1 MRLSIIVPVFNM
13 NHDNMLSFCLDS
25 LINQTIDDYEI
36 IAVDDAST
44 DDSLVLLK
52 EYENKYPN
60 LFKVISYPDN
70 RKQGG
75 AKNEGLKFATG
86 EWIGFIDSDDW
97 IAPNF
102 YAKLLAKAD
111 ETGADV
117 VGCQYNIVHSH
128 TFEIGEKVINN
139 TPDQS
144 GVFDADKRK
153 AYLAFPGS
161 MVIKIYKHS
170 LIKDNNLS
178 FPEGIFY
185 EDNCAAPI
193 WCMYF
198 KHFELV
204 DEPLYYY
211 FQHDT
216 STVHKITVSKCHD
229 RMTAMELMLSEM
241 KERGFYDEY
250 KTELEDIYSRIYFI
264 NTLFSYMS
272 GSKEEGLK
280 FVRELRNGILK
291 EFPDFRNNPNYKPSD
306 EEERKMIDMCIKSP
320 FRFYTY
326 YNLIWF
332 VRRLRNKQH
341 S

>member
-1 MRLSIIVPVFNM
+1 MRLSIIVPVYNM

-25 LINQTIDDYEI
+25 LVNQTIEDYEI

-44 DDSLVLLK
+44 DDSLDMLK
-52 EYENKYPN
+52 EYQSKYPN
-60 LFKVISYPDN
+60 LFKIISYPDN

-75 AKNEGLKFATG
+75 AKNEGLKAASG

-102 YAKLLAKAD
+102 YEKLLGKA
-111 ETGADV
+111 EATGADV
-117 VGCQYNIVHSH
+117 VGCQYNIVHEH
-128 TFEIGEKVINN
+128 TFEIGETVINN
-139 TPDQS
+139 TPGQC
-144 GVFDADKRK
+144 GVFDTAKRK
-153 AYLAFPGS
+153 EYLAFPGS

-170 LIKDNNLS
+170 LIKENNLS

-211 FQHDT
+211 FQHQA
-216 STVHKITVSKCHD
+216 STVHKITASKCHD
-229 RMTAMELMLSEM
+229 RMTAMETMLSEM
-241 KERGFYDEY
+241 KSRGFYEEY
-250 KTELEDIYSRIYFI
+250 KDELEDIYTRIYFI

-272 GSKEEGLK
+272 GDKEEGISLVK
-280 FVRELRNGILK
+280 ELRNGILR
-291 EFPDFRNNPNYKPSD
+291 EFPAFRNNPQYKPAD
-306 EEERKMIDMCIKSP
+306 EEERKMIDLCIKSP
-320 FRFYTY
+320 LRFYNR

-332 VRRLRNKQH
+332 IRKH
-341 S
+341 K